1 MSKFLSVIVGS
12 ALMVSSI
19 QADIFTWNGLTS
31 KNWTGNNW
39 TGGTPNNDGTDDI
52 HMGGTYRLNNRA
64 NGGWDIN
71 SLTFDSG
78 AGPFIISGFS
88 ADEIMLE
95 AGGITNNSTSLQTVN
110 QPLLLNASQTWRAA
124 AGGLNLGGTLN
135 LYNYTLTLDG
145 ARDTIEGGA
154 ISGNGGLVKAGTGT
168 LTRSG
173 NNVFAGGISV
183 NAGTLVAGS
192 DTALG
197 QGTTTINGGAH
208 FQSIG
213 SSRTFANNIRLNGGD
228 IIGNDLSQRFG
239 STLVTSTSTIT
250 FDADPAPDVVHAT
263 TQFANLDIAPGA
275 TLEIVGWLGI
285 QLSDGRILSLDDR
298 LLVATDP
305 GAATLSLIDFVGFA
319 NGARWNPSTYELT
332 PVPEPT
338 LAALVGVGLVVFA
351 LSSRRS
357 RGFGLRIS

>member
-12 ALMVSSI
+12 ALMVTSI

-39 TGGTPNNDGTDDI
+39 TGGAPNNDGTDDM
-52 HMGGTYRLNNRA
+52 HMAGTFRLNNRA

-78 AGPFIISGFS
+78 AGAFVISGFS

-95 AGGITNNSTSLQTVN
+95 GGGIANNSTSLQTVN
-110 QPLLLNASQTWRAA
+110 QPLLLNASQTWLAA

-135 LYNYTLTLDG
+135 LFEYTLILDG

-154 ISGNGGLVKAGTGT
+154 ISGNGNLVKTGTGT
-168 LTRSG
+168 LTLSG

-183 NAGTLVAGS
+183 NAGTLVASS

-197 QGTTTINGGAH
+197 QGTVTINGGAH
-208 FQSIG
+208 LQTAG
-213 SSRTFANNIRLNGGD
+213 SSRTFANNVTLNGGD
-228 IIGNDLSQRFG
+228 IIGNDLNQRFG
-239 STLVTSTSTIT
+239 STLVTSASTLT
-250 FDADPAPDVVHAT
+250 LKPDPAPDGIQAT
-263 TQFANLDIAPGA
+263 MQFASLNITSGA
-275 TLEIVGWLGI
+275 TLDIVGWLGI
-285 QLSDGRILSLDDR
+285 TLGDGRVLSLDDR
-298 LLVATDP
+298 ILVTTDP
-305 GAATLSLIDFVGFA
+305 GAATLSLIDFVGYTS
-319 NGARWNPSTYELT
+319 GARWNPSTYELT

-338 LAALVGVGLVVFA
+338 LVALVGVGLVVCA
-351 LSSRRS
+351 LSVRRS
-357 RGFGLRIS
+357 RAGARIS